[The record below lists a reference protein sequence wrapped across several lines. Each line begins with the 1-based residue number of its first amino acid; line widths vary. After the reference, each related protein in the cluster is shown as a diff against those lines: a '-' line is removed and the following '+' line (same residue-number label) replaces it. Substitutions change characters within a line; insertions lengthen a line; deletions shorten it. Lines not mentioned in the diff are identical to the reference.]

1 MMPDRKKWCA
11 ARDYTFAIR
20 HSPPAKTERD
30 ERRALELLMPVA
42 VADQPLYQIVSGAAP
57 ATIDDVLQTME
68 SIDQVLHN
76 GDGLKWFN
84 RLYTMVTKEVDLEPP
99 AGGWKDA
106 DWLLRLDVVFAEFY
120 FRAVAEFLSGAS
132 PVPSSWSAMLSARYT
147 AGIDRIQFALAGMNA
162 HINHDLSLALLET
175 DRQRNV
181 EPGEGSPQHVDYEA
195 VNSLLNTVMPSA
207 LQMLAVGVLGEMAQ
221 DTGKIGRI
229 LAFWN
234 LCSARDLAWGF
245 ADHLRGLDEI
255 ARPVALAAQDQM
267 TGALGRAILTV
278 A

>member
-1 MMPDRKKWCA
+1 
-11 ARDYTFAIR
+11 
-20 HSPPAKTERD
+20 
-30 ERRALELLMPVA
+30 MPVA
-42 VADQPLYQIVSGAAP
+42 SADQPLYQLVSGAEP

-68 SIDQVLHN
+68 SVDRLLPD

-84 RLYTMVTKEVDLEPP
+84 RLYMMVTSEVDLHPP

-106 DWLLRLDVVFAEFY
+106 DWLLRLDVVFAGFY
-120 FRAVAEFLSGAS
+120 FRAVAGFLSGDAT
-132 PVPSSWSAMLSARYT
+132 VPSSWSAMLSARYM

-175 DRQRNV
+175 DQQRNI
-181 EPGEGSPQHVDYEA
+181 EPDDASPQHVDYEA
-195 VNSLLNTVMPSA
+195 VNGLLNTVMPSA
-207 LQMLAVGVLGEMAQ
+207 LQMLAVGVLGELAQ

-234 LCSARDLAWGF
+234 ICRARDLAWGF
-245 ADHLRGLDEI
+245 ADHLRGLDAL

-267 TGALGRAILTV
+267 TGVLGRAIL
-278 A
+278 ACA